1 MFNLKSEIPENKL
14 SIIYGV
20 LGNDPEYG
28 TPRKVFFFIFTVI
41 IASIFAW
48 RNYFAIEGVLDG
60 FSSVHAQLGVDSG
73 RFTDGASAIL
83 NGERLHGRQYSY
95 MAYIIILA
103 LLEYIGLSYD
113 WMVAVQSAFTIGAA
127 FALYFLGKELG
138 GYLAGLLAAALLV
151 ENPDL
156 AIWNAYILT
165 DALYTSCAA
174 ITIYFVYMAFK
185 QKGAW
190 LPLAII
196 AMFLSALIRPTGWIL
211 FPAVGIFLF
220 FKIFATI
227 KARVMGIAA
236 VCSVFIAL
244 ALFVPAFSKGIEGIE
259 PVKMLTQGTIIWGYD
274 GWRME
279 MPQEPGLEDK
289 NWVGGLTYV
298 YKHPVASI
306 SLALTHVSVELAR
319 VRPYYTVRMNIRLA
333 VMVAVLYFFAAIGMF
348 ACARRPLAHLLM
360 AVIAGNILI
369 IAIAYATYNARLLL
383 HFLPFVMVFT
393 ATGMSCALKRL
404 SGAPLAGFHSPA
416 SR

>member
-1 MFNLKSEIPENKL
+1 MTGMFNLISAIA
-14 SIIYGV
+14 
-20 LGNDPEYG
+20 GNDPEYSSH
-28 TPRKVFFFIFTVI
+28 RRASFFVFILFIT
-41 IASIFAW
+41 SIFVW
-48 RNYFAIEGVLDG
+48 RNYLPIEGVLDQ
-60 FSSVHAQLGVDSG
+60 FSSVQAHLGVDSG
-73 RFTDGASAIL
+73 RFTDGATAIL
-83 NGERLHGRQYSY
+83 NGEGLHGRQYSY
-95 MAYIIILA
+95 MAYIFIIA
-103 LLEYIGLSYD
+103 LLEYVGLSFH
-113 WMVAVQSAFTIGAA
+113 WMIAVQSAFTIGAA

-138 GYLAGLLAAALLV
+138 GRLAGLLAAALLV

-185 QKGAW
+185 RKGVW
-190 LPLAII
+190 LPLATF
-196 AMFLSALIRPTGWIL
+196 AMILSALIRPSGWIL
-211 FPAVGIFLF
+211 FPAVGLFLF
-220 FKIFATI
+220 FKRWTTL
-227 KARVMGIAA
+227 KARLTGVSA
-236 VCSVFIAL
+236 VCFVFIVL

-274 GWRME
+274 DWRME
-279 MPQEPGLEDK
+279 MPQEPGLEDE
-289 NWVGGLTYV
+289 NWVGGLRYI

-333 VMVAVLYFFAAIGMF
+333 IMVGVLYFFAAIGMF
-348 ACARRPLAHLLM
+348 VNAKHPLSHLLL

-393 ATGMSCALKRL
+393 AAGMSYSISRL
-404 SGAPLAGFHSPA
+404 LGVSPPRFGSPA
-416 SR
+416 NR